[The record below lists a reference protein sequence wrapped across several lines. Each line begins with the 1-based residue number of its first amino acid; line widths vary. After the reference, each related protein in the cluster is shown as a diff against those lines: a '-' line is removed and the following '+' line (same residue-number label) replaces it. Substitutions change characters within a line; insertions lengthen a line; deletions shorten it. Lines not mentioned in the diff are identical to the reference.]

1 MKKNYIC
8 PFLFD
13 WLTFFFSVLIKHNN
27 RDCNQKH
34 KQTSKRDIKQS
45 NSLHSYSSLSRNI
58 AAKNIQMKRREPN
71 KNIGSLNPPG
81 ETIGPIIRTAQ
92 TIFPISYK
100 DFANPFLWLL
110 SSRIQLILTGIKE
123 YCQVVIK
130 IRNGEKF

>member
-1 MKKNYIC
+1 MKKNCTC

-13 WLTFFFSVLIKHNN
+13 WLMFFLSVLIKHDN

-34 KQTSKRDIKQS
+34 KQTSKRDIKQI

-58 AAKNIQMKRREPN
+58 ATKNIERKRRKPI